1 MVQKKTL
8 KKYKK
13 IISEKKYKDLQS
25 KKKTKKKMTSKE
37 KKLLDKALYS
47 KYCKCLKIFESKN
60 QSKGYPI
67 CMNSIYKNRGFT
79 PPYNASK
86 KCKK

>member
-1 MVQKKTL
+1 
-8 KKYKK
+8 
-13 IISEKKYKDLQS
+13 
-25 KKKTKKKMTSKE
+25 MTSKE

-67 CMNSIYKNRGFT
+67 CMNSKYKNRGFT
-79 PPYNASK
+79 PLIMLLKNVK
-86 KCKK
+86 NNIL